1 MLDSSPSSSSLYE
14 YWVSSDGP
22 LDGHITSCELYI
34 ILIAVPL
41 TDDPFFIPQ
50 SCSPLKKWKEI
61 VNRSTVSIAD
71 LLRWSEPR
79 FLQLASFKPERV
91 LIQGHFALNMYISL
105 EADFFQNAEDFMKL
119 GVSGK
124 VVPSFLGNGGKTA
137 IIFMEHPSGLSY
149 EEKRHVQYGW
159 DRYVAV
165 AKVSSK

>member
-1 MLDSSPSSSSLYE
+1 M
-14 YWVSSDGP
+14 
-22 LDGHITSCELYI
+22 
-34 ILIAVPL
+34 
-41 TDDPFFIPQ
+41 
-50 SCSPLKKWKEI
+50 
-61 VNRSTVSIAD
+61 
-71 LLRWSEPR
+71 
-79 FLQLASFKPERV
+79 
-91 LIQGHFALNMYISL
+91 NMYISL